1 MMKITPSIVQHEF
14 IGLEAKVV
22 RSSNPQVVGISGRV
36 VDETRNTFTILHNG
50 KRRVVIKDTAVFDF
64 VMLDGAVVEIDG
76 KVIIGRPEV
85 RIKKRPRR
93 LW

>member
-1 MMKITPSIVQHEF
+1 MNVTPSIVQHEF

-22 RSSNPQVVGISGRV
+22 KSSNPNVVGIVGKV
-36 VDETRNTFTILHNG
+36 VDETRNTLTILHG
-50 KRRVVIKDTAVFDF
+50 GERKVVVKDTSVFEF
-64 VMLDGAVVEIDG
+64 VLPDGTVVEIDG
-76 KVIIGRPEV
+76 KAIMGRPED

>member
-1 MMKITPSIVQHEF
+1 MMKVTPGIVQHEF
-14 IGLEAKVV
+14 IGLETKVV
-22 RSSNPQVVGISGRV
+22 RSSSPHVVGISGRV

-50 KRRVVIKDTAVFDF
+50 KRRIIIKDTAIFDF
-64 VMLDGAVVEIDG
+64 VMPDGTVVEIDG
-76 KVIIGRPEV
+76 KVIMRRPED

>member
-1 MMKITPSIVQHEF
+1 MMKLNPSIVQREF
-14 IGLEAKVV
+14 IGLETKVV
-22 RSSNPQVVGISGRV
+22 RSSNPHVVGISGRV
-36 VDETRNTFTILHNG
+36 VDETRNTFTILYNG

-64 VMLDGAVVEIDG
+64 VMPDGTVVEIEG
-76 KVIIGRPEV
+76 KIIMGRAED

>member
-1 MMKITPSIVQHEF
+1 MSVTPSIVQHEF

-22 RSSNPQVVGISGRV
+22 RSSNPHLVGIAGEV
-36 VDETRNTFTILHNG
+36 VDETRNTFTILHG
-50 KRRVVIKDTAVFDF
+50 DETKVIVKDTAVFEF
-64 VMLDGAVVEIDG
+64 ALSDGTVVEIDG
-76 KVIIGRPEV
+76 KVIMGRPED